1 MADARLTEQNIDEF
15 GRFTRLKASASPVLT
30 KAYFQQ
36 REGTTHS
43 VPKIKMKLDGV
54 LRLFILKGEI
64 E

>member
-1 MADARLTEQNIDEF
+1 MNKQQL
-15 GRFTRLKASASPVLT
+15 ASKISTTTGLLFV

-36 REGTTHS
+36 REGTTLS
-43 VPKIKMKLDGV
+43 VTKVRMRLDGL